1 MTMQNEPIKIVK
13 RGDDSHHLISVR
25 LRDSI
30 YNRLEELAKETGCS
44 RNELINVILEQ
55 GLKNIV
61 IEE

>member
-1 MTMQNEPIKIVK
+1 MQSEPIRIVK
-13 RGDDSHHLISVR
+13 RGDDGHHLISVR
-25 LRDSI
+25 LRESI

-44 RNELINVILEQ
+44 RNELINLILEQ